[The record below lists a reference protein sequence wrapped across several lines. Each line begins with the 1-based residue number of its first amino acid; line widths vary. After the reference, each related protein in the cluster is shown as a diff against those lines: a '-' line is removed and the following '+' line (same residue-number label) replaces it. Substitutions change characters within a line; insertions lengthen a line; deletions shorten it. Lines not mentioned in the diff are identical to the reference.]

1 MGNDLM
7 RVPHMIYLGSS
18 CHNIYAAAEKGDG
31 LRYSV
36 LQIVVLISFRRYH
49 YLINDE
55 VVRA

>member
-1 MGNDLM
+1 M
-7 RVPHMIYLGSS
+7 RVPHIIYLGSS
-18 CHNIYAAAEKGDG
+18 CHNIYAAAEKGDE